1 LTEGQKQ
8 ALAQLQAV
16 AAARPDALE
25 IVEVREPDDTQ
36 PSMRVE
42 ISLDCQ
48 GIEQQPPGI
57 RLRQRE
63 RLQIYIDPDFPW
75 DDPTVYASFQAPE
88 VKPIP
93 TEVRPPHV
101 SLRGT
106 HVFVDRGGYSH
117 HGIDRGDGTVVD
129 FSGIDAGKASGAIR
143 LVDIDDFVAGGVI
156 RVRPYGRCDEPD
168 VVIARAE
175 SMLGKSGYDLLAN
188 NCEHFATW
196 CMTGQRES
204 AQVQAAASVASG
216 FIAHRIAPRLAK
228 EAVSS
233 LGKATPASAA
243 NTMSGLKTIGGTPA
257 GGIGI
262 LAAFGAITGAGTL
275 SVALADKPYLT
286 DEERAA
292 RRVGR
297 AAGVGGAVLATG
309 TVVYAVGAL
318 GVPGYGAAGVSSG
331 LAALGR
337 NGSGMLA
344 GLVVA
349 VTAPVLAA
357 WVLGFLGLLAMR
369 WFFEKNSGP
378 KIGF

>member
-1 LTEGQKQ
+1 
-8 ALAQLQAV
+8 
-16 AAARPDALE
+16 
-25 IVEVREPDDTQ
+25 
-36 PSMRVE
+36 
-42 ISLDCQ
+42 
-48 GIEQQPPGI
+48 
-57 RLRQRE
+57 
-63 RLQIYIDPDFPW
+63 
-75 DDPTVYASFQAPE
+75 
-88 VKPIP
+88 
-93 TEVRPPHV
+93 
-101 SLRGT
+101 
-106 HVFVDRGGYSH
+106 
-117 HGIDRGDGTVVD
+117 
-129 FSGIDAGKASGAIR
+129 
-143 LVDIDDFVAGGVI
+143 
-156 RVRPYGRCDEPD
+156 
-168 VVIARAE
+168 
-175 SMLGKSGYDLLAN
+175 
-188 NCEHFATW
+188 
-196 CMTGQRES
+196 
-204 AQVQAAASVASG
+204 VQAAASVASG

-243 NTMSGLKTIGGTPA
+243 NTMSVLKTIGGTPA